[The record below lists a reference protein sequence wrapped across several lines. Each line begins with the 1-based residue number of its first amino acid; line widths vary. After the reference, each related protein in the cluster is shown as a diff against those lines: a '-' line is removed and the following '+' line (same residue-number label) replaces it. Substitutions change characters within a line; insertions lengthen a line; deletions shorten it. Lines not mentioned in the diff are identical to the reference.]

1 MVLEFMGT
9 NGNGKR
15 NGWIY
20 KKKTLKSSIENN
32 KYVKN
37 VRKKLMEEKLR
48 KRTQK

>member
-15 NGWIY
+15 SGWIY
-20 KKKTLKSSIENN
+20 NKETLKSSIENN

-48 KRTQK
+48 KKIQK

>member
-20 KKKTLKSSIENN
+20 NKKTLKSSIENN
-32 KYVKN
+32 EYVKN
-37 VRKKLMEEKLR
+37 VRKKLREEKVR
-48 KRTQK
+48 KKLQK

>member
-1 MVLEFMGT
+1 MGV

-20 KKKTLKSSIENN
+20 NKKTLKENIENN
-32 KYVKN
+32 KYVRN

-48 KRTQK
+48 KKLQK

>member
-1 MVLEFMGT
+1 MGV

-20 KKKTLKSSIENN
+20 NKKTLKTSIEKNQ
-32 KYVKN
+32 YVKN

-48 KRTQK
+48 KKLQT

>member
-15 NGWIY
+15 NGWMY
-20 KKKTLKSSIENN
+20 NKKSLKSIIENN

-48 KRTQK
+48 KEIQK